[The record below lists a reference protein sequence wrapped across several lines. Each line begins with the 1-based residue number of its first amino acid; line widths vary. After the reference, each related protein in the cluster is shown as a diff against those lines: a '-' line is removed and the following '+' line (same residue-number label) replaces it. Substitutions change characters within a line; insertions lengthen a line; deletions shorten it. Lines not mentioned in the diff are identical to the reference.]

1 MSSCAAVDA
10 VLDRRRRQHSEL
22 KARVS
27 CAEERTGSLRQRLD
41 VADSD
46 RRRLEHDLNAMK
58 DERENMSVTHYKLKR
73 YKDAV

>member
-22 KARVS
+22 KARIS
-27 CAEERTGSLRQRLD
+27 CAEERAASLRQRLD
-41 VADSD
+41 VADGD

-58 DERENMSVTHYKLKR
+58 DERENMSVTHCKL